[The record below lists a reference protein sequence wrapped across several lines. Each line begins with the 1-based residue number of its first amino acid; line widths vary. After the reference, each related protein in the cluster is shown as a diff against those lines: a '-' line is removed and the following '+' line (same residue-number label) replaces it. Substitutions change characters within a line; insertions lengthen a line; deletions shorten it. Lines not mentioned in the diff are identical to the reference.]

1 MRIQTNDEVPMK
13 YAIAD
18 ANGWTTTLMISIGV
32 ATLCAPFVL
41 WSYAPDD
48 FQSFVIALAI
58 CASVAAPFIWLAI
71 AQSRAEVRLTDSGL
85 QLTIPW
91 YGRHIDYT
99 QIDVQGITTVD
110 LNSDTPLRP
119 RWRSNGVGLPGLRLG
134 WFRTRDKRKALLA
147 VTQSKVIAIPT
158 HDGYVLIAS
167 VASPQALA
175 DAIRKRALTS
185 A

>member
-1 MRIQTNDEVPMK
+1 MK

-18 ANGWTTTLMISIGV
+18 ASAWTTTLMITICV
-32 ATLCAPFVL
+32 ATLGAPFVL
-41 WSYAPDD
+41 WNYAPDD
-48 FQSFVIALAI
+48 FESFVIALTV
-58 CASVAAPFIWLAI
+58 CASVAAPFIWLVV
-71 AQSRAEVRLTDSGL
+71 AQSRAGVTLTDSGL

-91 YGRHIDYT
+91 YGRHIDYAK
-99 QIDVQGITTVD
+99 IDTDGITTVD
-110 LNSDTPLRP
+110 LNGDTSLRP

-175 DAIRKRALTS
+175 DAIRKRAPAS
-185 A
+185 S